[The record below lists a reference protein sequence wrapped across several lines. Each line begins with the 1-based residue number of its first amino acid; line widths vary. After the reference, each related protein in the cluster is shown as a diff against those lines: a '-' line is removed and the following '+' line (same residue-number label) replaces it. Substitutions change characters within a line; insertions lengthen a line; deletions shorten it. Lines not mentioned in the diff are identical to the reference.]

1 MAIEIREDNGIK
13 KVGKTFED
21 GVFLEIEAVLNSE
34 GAVDT
39 IASEKALDN
48 MKVQLEFTPEQGD
61 VRIMHWAPNDVTEE
75 L

>member
-1 MAIEIREDNGIK
+1 MAIEVREDNGIK

-34 GAVDT
+34 GVVDT
-39 IASEKALDN
+39 AASEKALDN
-48 MKVQLEFTPEQGD
+48 MKAQMDFDPEQGG
-61 VRIMHWAPNDVTEE
+61 VRIASWVPNGVVEE

>member
-1 MAIEIREDNGIK
+1 MAIEVREDNGIK

-21 GVFLEIEAVLNSE
+21 GVFIETEAVLNSE

-39 IASEKALDN
+39 TTSEIALNNIKLQMD
-48 MKVQLEFTPEQGD
+48 FTPEQGD
-61 VRIMHWAPNDVTEE
+61 VRIAPWMPNGVVEE